1 MRIRPTCMTGPTPSL
16 RSPAAQTISGISGSL
31 IRGDMLKDAWP
42 DGVFY
47 GPSILRCMDMP
58 INGPNPLYVDCN
70 DLFIEYKSC
79 FHQVLG
85 EMPVP

>member
-1 MRIRPTCMTGPTPSL
+1 MFGEAQQEPGVGRPPPSL
-16 RSPAAQTISGISGSL
+16 CLAASGSL
-31 IRGDMLKDAWP
+31 PATQKQ
-42 DGVFY
+42 
-47 GPSILRCMDMP
+47 RCMVMP
-58 INGPNPLYVDCN
+58 INGSNQLYVDCN